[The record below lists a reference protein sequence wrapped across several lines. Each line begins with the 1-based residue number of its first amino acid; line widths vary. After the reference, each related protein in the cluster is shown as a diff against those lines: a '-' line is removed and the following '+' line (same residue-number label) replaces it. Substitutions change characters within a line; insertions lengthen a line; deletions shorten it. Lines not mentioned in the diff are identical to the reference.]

1 MNLGVDGAESSAW
14 SMEDIAALGSKRLV
28 VAVPLY
34 RAPELIPDLFEALGG
49 VADEVAA
56 LGGTILVLNDSPDD
70 EGLLAALDAHYPTLR
85 QRAPVE
91 LVDNPEN
98 LGFVGTANRAL
109 ELAVRLGADVVLLN
123 SDALPTPGALSE
135 MAKVAYSDPM
145 IGFVSP
151 RSDNA
156 TICNSPYPA
165 GFRGFGRAEALS
177 AHLAVQAYLPRVT
190 YVPTAVGFCLYV
202 KHLML
207 EEFGLFDPIYGHG
220 YNEENDLILRANLRG
235 YRAALANHAFVHHIG
250 TVSFGQS
257 SASASGLETINR
269 AILLERYPHYDFA
282 VRRYFRGCHHQAE
295 HLLAGL
301 VPDARGRLRMLFD
314 GRDLTPSHNGTME
327 LARAVIGAFASQFG
341 AEFEVHVA
349 CSEAVAV
356 FHGLDRVPGLVVL
369 DPDLSPDA
377 PFAVAVKLAQPFRLG
392 DLAAFASLAPVSG
405 YLFLDTIALDC
416 QQLDREDYGAVW
428 SWMAET
434 SAFLGFISRFSADQ
448 FERRF
453 PAGPDGVRFVAL
465 CSTDVD
471 DYAPSTPSLERDHIL
486 LVGNHYPHKHI
497 ADTVAA
503 LRARTDRPLV
513 VMGGGMTAPQPGVT
527 EYISGELAQ
536 DVVDDL
542 YDRASC
548 VVFPSHY
555 EGFGLPVMHALAR
568 GKPVIARDL
577 APLRE
582 IKARCPQALNLH
594 LMPTTAAL
602 ASAAAEGVAW
612 RSSSLALPIQTWAD
626 AARDIRNGARAALER
641 LTYDGLYARLLKLE
655 AIRGVAAHV
664 PQAPPPTPRPVTVAS
679 LAEMAAWTLAAGAE
693 ADAAGEVLY
702 EVDAADL
709 DDESLL
715 AALFDVADRLAPG
728 QRLRFTAPQGFGG
741 LRARHLLLAA
751 GLTPAE
757 IRSAADGGIGYLARP
772 FADWRDLAGDE
783 GDDTQFVHKLYKE
796 VLGRSGDLDGVRNHL
811 ADLAGHRSRR
821 DILKVF
827 CSSRERLELV
837 SALQDLPTG
846 T

>member
-1 MNLGVDGAESSAW
+1 
-14 SMEDIAALGSKRLV
+14 MENIAALGPRRLV

-34 RAPELIPDLFEALGG
+34 RAPELIPDLFQALGG
-49 VADEVAA
+49 VADEITA
-56 LGGTILVLNDSPDD
+56 LGGIILILNDSPDD
-70 EGLLAALDAHYPTLR
+70 EGLRAALDIHYPTLSR
-85 QRAPVE
+85 RAPVE
-91 LVDNPEN
+91 LVDNPQN
-98 LGFVGTANRAL
+98 LGFVATANRAL
-109 ELAVRLGADVVLLN
+109 ELAGHLGADIVLLN
-123 SDALPTPGALSE
+123 SDALPTPGAMSE

-156 TICNSPYPA
+156 TICNSPCPA
-165 GFRGFGRAEALS
+165 GFRGLGRVEALK
-177 AHLAVQAYLPRVT
+177 AHLAVQSYLPRVT
-190 YVPTAVGFCLYV
+190 YVPTAVGFCLYI

-207 EEFGLFDPIYGHG
+207 EEFGLLDPIYGRG
-220 YNEENDLILRANLRG
+220 YNEENDFILRANLRG

-250 TVSFGQS
+250 TVSFAQS
-257 SASASGLETINR
+257 SASASSLEDVNR

-282 VRRYFRGCHHQAE
+282 VRRYFSGRHYQAE

-301 VPDARGRLRMLFD
+301 VPDAQGRLRMLFD

-327 LARAVIGAFASQFG
+327 LARAVIAAFASQFG
-341 AEFEVHVA
+341 SEFTVHVA
-349 CSEAVAV
+349 CSEAVAA

-369 DPDLSPDA
+369 DPDVSPEE
-377 PFAVAVKLAQPFRLG
+377 PFTVAVKLAQPFRLG
-392 DLAAFASLAPVSG
+392 DLAALASLAPVSG

-465 CSTDVD
+465 CSTDVN
-471 DYAPSTPSLERDHIL
+471 DYAPSKPSLERDHIL

-503 LRARTDRPLV
+503 LRARTDQPLV
-513 VMGGGMTAPQPGVT
+513 VMGGGMTTPQPGVT

-568 GKPVIARDL
+568 SKPVIARDL

-582 IKARCPQALNLH
+582 IKARCTQALNLH
-594 LMPTTAAL
+594 LMPTTAAM
-602 ASAAAEGVAW
+602 ASAAAVGVAW
-612 RSSSLALPIQTWAD
+612 RSSGLLALPTQTWAD

-641 LTYDGLYARLLKLE
+641 LTYDGLYARLLKLQ
-655 AIRGVAAHV
+655 AVSGVAANL
-664 PQAPPPTPRPVTVAS
+664 PAPPPVKRPVTVAS
-679 LAEMAAWTLAAGAE
+679 PAEVAAWTLAAAAE
-693 ADAAGEVLY
+693 EEAAGEVLY
-702 EVDAADL
+702 VAGDADL
-709 DDESLL
+709 DDGGLL
-715 AALFDVADRLAPG
+715 AGIFDAADRLVPG
-728 QRLRFTAPQGFGG
+728 QRLRFTAPQGFGDV
-741 LRARHLLLAA
+741 RARRLLLAA
-751 GLTPAE
+751 GLTPTAVP
-757 IRSAADGGIGYLARP
+757 SSTDGGVDHLARP
-772 FADWRDLAGDE
+772 FTDWRDLAGDDGD
-783 GDDTQFVHKLYKE
+783 GDDTQFVHKLYLTI
-796 VLGRSGDLDGVRNHL
+796 LGRPGDPDGVRNHL
-811 ADLAGHRSRR
+811 ADLADRR
-821 DILKVF
+821 PRHEIIKVF

-837 SALQDLPTG
+837 SALHDLPTEG
-846 T
+846 